1 MGISKELVVLVLQVD
16 KTMNKEQLVVASN
29 SFPTLVQLAG
39 VEVFNIVFNTYFIIS
54 EKKIYYVIV
63 IIIMISVQYVELAC
77 FLLASLKAKVGEI
90 ESI

>member
-1 MGISKELVVLVLQVD
+1 MVVLVLQVD

-39 VEVFNIVFNTYFIIS
+39 VEVFNIVFN
-54 EKKIYYVIV
+54 IYIV
-63 IIIMISVQYVELAC
+63 ISKKKYILCYCYNNNDKCAVCRISLFSFGWFKSQ
-77 FLLASLKAKVGEI
+77 VGEI